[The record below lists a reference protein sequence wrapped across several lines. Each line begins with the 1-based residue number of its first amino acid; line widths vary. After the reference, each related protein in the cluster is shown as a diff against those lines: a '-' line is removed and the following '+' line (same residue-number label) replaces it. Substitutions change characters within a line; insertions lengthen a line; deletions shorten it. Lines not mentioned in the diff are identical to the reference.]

1 MDLLSWWT
9 RRTAGGDAF
18 QQAERL
24 LEAARRLNRR
34 GEREA
39 VRRGGGRAVKMLEA
53 AERAGFG
60 DQAHFDLRMAEAL
73 LLSGKPEEARTPA
86 HRAASARPYDVD
98 SRIVHGHVRLALGE
112 LREAAHE
119 FESVLEEFGG
129 DPDAKAGL
137 LAVALAR
144 GQWTVEGTETAE
156 DYVKAGDVLINAW
169 DAADRVKEHI
179 QALKALPPAGGDPRV
194 VEVVEMAAK
203 RRR

>member
-1 MDLLSWWT
+1 MGLLSWW
-9 RRTAGGDAF
+9 RRRAAGGDAF
-18 QQAERL
+18 QQAEWL
-24 LEAARRLNRR
+24 LEAARRLSER

-39 VRRGGGRAVKMLEA
+39 ARRGGSQAAKMLAA

-60 DQAHFDLRMAEAL
+60 DRAHLDLRMGEAL

-112 LREAAHE
+112 LHEAAHE

-137 LAVALAR
+137 LAVTLAR
-144 GQWTVEGTETAE
+144 GKWTVEGMETAE
-156 DYVKAGDVLINAW
+156 DYAKAGDLLIRAW
-169 DAADRVKEHI
+169 DAADSVKDRI

-194 VEVVEMAAK
+194 VEVVESAAK
-203 RRR
+203 RLR